1 MPNVIKTAKDQ
12 INEIILSALGQAVSK
27 GELPPEPIQ
36 AFKIE
41 IPADR
46 SNGDFATNVAL
57 VSAKAFK
64 SNPRKIADVICSNI
78 NTDNTYFN
86 KVEIAGPGFI
96 NFFLNQ
102 SFYADIIEEIISSKE
117 SYGRSDYGNGTKVMV
132 EFVSANPTGPM
143 HIGNARGGAIG
154 DCLASAFD
162 FSGHEVTR
170 EFYVNDAGNQIEKF
184 ALSLEIRYLQ
194 IYNGENSIEL
204 PEDSYHGEDIKQRAQ
219 EFAEIYGDKYLN
231 CDSQIR
237 RDALVAYALP
247 KNIEG
252 LKEDLLKY
260 RISYN
265 VWFLESTLHK
275 NGDIDAIV
283 KLLTEK
289 GLTYVK
295 DDAIFYKAS
304 EFGTGTKDK
313 DGNIVLPKDEV
324 LIRSNGNPT
333 YFAADIAYHYN
344 KFAVRGFDTVI
355 NVWGADHHGHVD
367 RLKGAM
373 NAVGL
378 DGSKLDIVLMQLVK
392 LMRDGE
398 LVKVS
403 KRTGK
408 SITLSNLL
416 EDVPIDAARFFF
428 NLREPNS
435 HLDFDLDLAVEQSSQ
450 NPVYYVQYAHA
461 RICSILKALK
471 AEGVS
476 VDNCDLS
483 DLSALIEPEEKEL
496 ILRLGALPDEIIEAA
511 KAYDPSRITKY
522 VIEVA
527 ALFHKFYNAHRV
539 KGSDPY
545 IMNARIALCIAV
557 KTVIHNVLTL
567 LKISAPE
574 IM

>member
-1 MPNVIKTAKDQ
+1 M
-12 INEIILSALGQAVSK
+12 
-27 GELPPEPIQ
+27 
-36 AFKIE
+36 
-41 IPADR
+41 
-46 SNGDFATNVAL
+46 
-57 VSAKAFK
+57 
-64 SNPRKIADVICSNI
+64 
-78 NTDNTYFN
+78 
-86 KVEIAGPGFI
+86 
-96 NFFLNQ
+96 
-102 SFYADIIEEIISSKE
+102 
-117 SYGRSDYGNGTKVMV
+117 
-132 EFVSANPTGPM
+132 
-143 HIGNARGGAIG
+143 
-154 DCLASAFD
+154 
-162 FSGHEVTR
+162 
-170 EFYVNDAGNQIEKF
+170 
-184 ALSLEIRYLQ
+184 
-194 IYNGENSIEL
+194 
-204 PEDSYHGEDIKQRAQ
+204 
-219 EFAEIYGDKYLN
+219 
-231 CDSQIR
+231 
-237 RDALVAYALP
+237 
-247 KNIEG
+247 
-252 LKEDLLKY
+252 KEDLLKY